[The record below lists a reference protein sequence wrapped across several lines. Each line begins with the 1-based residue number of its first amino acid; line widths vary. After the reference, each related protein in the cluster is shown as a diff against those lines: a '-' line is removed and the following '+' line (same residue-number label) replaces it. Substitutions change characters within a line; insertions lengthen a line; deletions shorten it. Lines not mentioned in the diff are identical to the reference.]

1 MSEANV
7 WFTEDEEGRSRARV
21 VSDTPVSPC
30 VLGEESLPGH
40 TACFLTT
47 PTPSDQRV
55 CVCVVRERE
64 RERERVGGGGA
75 RVFNKPLD
83 MLNAKGRNL
92 SEFLC

>member
-1 MSEANV
+1 M
-7 WFTEDEEGRSRARV
+7 FDLLKDEEGRSRARV

-40 TACFLTT
+40 TSLFPHHPNPLRPAC
-47 PTPSDQRV
+47 V
-55 CVCVVRERE
+55 CVCVRERE